1 MQHDLNYVER
11 PGGSHTALDG
21 KKNPMQKMSNGFI
34 SPQMSEIF
42 TGSAN
47 SQAVLFS
54 VPFGG
59 SRCTETYSSTTS
71 QPRSRT
77 QGESIRS
84 QLSCVFGLWLG
95 SAVFPCYGSENAA
108 VTFFAKTSMASTNR
122 SAFCKSKMAGFRGNT
137 VADSRSPA
145 PSAYCPSLPK
155 HHVV

>member
-1 MQHDLNYVER
+1 MLNDLAEAIR
-11 PGGSHTALDG
+11 RWTEKKIQCRKCPMDSSHHRCRKFSQGVQTA
-21 KKNPMQKMSNGFI
+21 
-34 SPQMSEIF
+34 
-42 TGSAN
+42 
-47 SQAVLFS
+47 QAVLFS